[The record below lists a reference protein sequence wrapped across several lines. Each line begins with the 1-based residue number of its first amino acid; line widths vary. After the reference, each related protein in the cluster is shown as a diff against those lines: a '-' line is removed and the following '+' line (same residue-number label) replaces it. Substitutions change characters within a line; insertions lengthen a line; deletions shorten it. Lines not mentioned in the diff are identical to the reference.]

1 MLKFNIVNL
10 SEIKG
15 ELFYENIRNLKKQTN
30 NLI

>member
-10 SEIKG
+10 SEIQG
-15 ELFYENIRNLKKQTN
+15 ELFYENIRNFKKQTN